1 MRTRA
6 LAIAGL
12 LLCAA
17 ARAGLCANEAGTG
30 AAAFLNLPADAR
42 GAAMGGAVAG
52 SPRGG
57 MALFQNPAGLGAGPG
72 SVAFSHSLLAEDI
85 SYDVLAA
92 AVPLRFGG
100 ALGVGVQYLQYG
112 SLASLDNTG
121 MAAGSISPRDGA
133 FALGYGLALMKD
145 VYLGASGKYLNS
157 KISGSA
163 SALALDAGLLVRGD
177 DLSVGFAAQNLGKP
191 MKFRDEGAPLPANLR
206 AGLCAHYSETLQWA
220 VDVNFPRD
228 GRAWIGAGAEYA
240 LARGLAWSL
249 LARAGYNTAAL
260 DTRRVNGLSAGF
272 GLAHKGVALDYAFRT
287 MGLIGSTHH
296 FGLTYRLGK

>member
-1 MRTRA
+1 MKTRA
-6 LAIAGL
+6 LAVAGL

-17 ARAGLCANEAGTG
+17 ARTGLCANEAGTA
-30 AAAFLNLPADAR
+30 AAAFLNLPVDAR
-42 GAAMGGAVAG
+42 GAAMGGSVAG
-52 SPRGG
+52 SARGG

-92 AVPLRFGG
+92 AVPLRYG

-121 MAAGSISPRDGA
+121 LAAGTISPRDGA
-133 FALGYGLALMKD
+133 ASLGYGIALMKD
-145 VYLGASGKYLNS
+145 VYLGAAGKYINS

-163 SALALDAGLLVRGD
+163 TALALDVGLLVGGD
-177 DLSVGFAAQNLGKP
+177 ELSVGLSAQNLGKP
-191 MKFRDEGAPLPANLR
+191 MKFRDEGAPLPVIYR
-206 AGLCAHYSETLQWA
+206 AGLYAHYSPALQWSA
-220 VDVNFPRD
+220 DVNFPKD
-228 GRAWIGAGAEYA
+228 GRAWIGVGAEYA
-240 LARGLAWSL
+240 LAKGPAWCL
-249 LARAGYNTAAL
+249 LARAGYSTAAM
-260 DTRRVNGLSAGF
+260 DTKRVNGLSAGF
-272 GLAHKGVALDYAFRT
+272 GLAHKGIAVDYAFRT

>member
-12 LLCAA
+12 LMCAG
-17 ARAGLCANEAGTG
+17 ARTGLCANEAGTG
-30 AAAFLNLPADAR
+30 AAAFLNLPVDAR

-52 SPRGG
+52 STRGG

-72 SVAFSHSLLAEDI
+72 SVAFSHSLLAEAI

-92 AVPLRFGG
+92 AVPLRYG

-112 SLASLDNTG
+112 SLAALDNTG
-121 MAAGSISPRDGA
+121 LPAGSLSPRDGA
-133 FALGYGLALMKD
+133 AALGYGIALMKG
-145 VYLGASGKYLNS
+145 VYLGAAGKYINS
-157 KISGSA
+157 RISGSA
-163 SALALDAGLLVRGD
+163 SALALDAGLLVGGD
-177 DLSVGFAAQNLGKP
+177 ELSVGFAAQNLGKP

-206 AGLCAHYSETLQWA
+206 AGLYAHYSPALRWSA
-220 VDVNFPRD
+220 DVNFPRE
-228 GRAWIGAGAEYA
+228 GRAWIGVGAEYA
-240 LARGLAWSL
+240 LAKGPAWSL
-249 LARAGYNTAAL
+249 LARAGYSTAAL

-272 GLAHKGVALDYAFRT
+272 GLARGGVALDYAFRT

-296 FGLTYRLGK
+296 FGLAWRLGK

>member
-6 LAIAGL
+6 LALAGL
-12 LLCAA
+12 LTCAA

-42 GAAMGGAVAG
+42 SAALGGAVTG
-52 SPRGG
+52 SARGG

-72 SVAFSHSLLAEDI
+72 EVAFSHSLLAEDI
-85 SYDVLAA
+85 SCDALAS
-92 AVPLRFGG
+92 AVPLGFGG
-100 ALGVGVQYLQYG
+100 ALGLGAQYLRYG

-121 MAAGSISPRDGA
+121 LPAGSISPSDGA
-133 FALGYGLALMKD
+133 LALGYGFALMKD
-145 VYLGASGKYLNS
+145 VYLGAAGKYINS

-163 SALALDAGLLVRGD
+163 SALALDAGLLVGGD
-177 DLSVGFAAQNLGKP
+177 ELSVGFAAQNLGKP

-206 AGLCAHYSETLQWA
+206 AGLYAHYSPALQWS
-220 VDVNFPRD
+220 VDFNFPRQ

-240 LARGLAWSL
+240 LARGEAWSL

-272 GLAHKGVALDYAFRT
+272 GLARKGVALDYAFRT
-287 MGLIGSTHH
+287 MGLLGATHH
-296 FGLTYRLGK
+296 FGLTCRLGK

>member
-1 MRTRA
+1 
-6 LAIAGL
+6 
-12 LLCAA
+12 
-17 ARAGLCANEAGTG
+17 
-30 AAAFLNLPADAR
+30 
-42 GAAMGGAVAG
+42 VAG
-52 SPRGG
+52 SARGG

-92 AVPLRFGG
+92 AVPLRYG

-121 MAAGSISPRDGA
+121 LAAGTISPRDGA
-133 FALGYGLALMKD
+133 ASLGYGIALIKD
-145 VYLGASGKYLNS
+145 IYLGAAGKYINS

-163 SALALDAGLLVRGD
+163 SALALDAGLLVGGRE
-177 DLSVGFAAQNLGKP
+177 LSVGLSAQNLGKP
-191 MKFRDEGAPLPANLR
+191 MKFRDEGAPLPVIYR
-206 AGLCAHYSETLQWA
+206 AGLYAHYSPTLQWSA
-220 VDVNFPRD
+220 DVNFPKD
-228 GRAWIGAGAEYA
+228 GRAWLGVGAEYA
-240 LARGLAWSL
+240 LAKGQAWSL

-272 GLAHKGVALDYAFRT
+272 GLAHKGIAVDYAFRT

-296 FGLTYRLGK
+296 FGLTCRLGK